1 VAEVAKGAPLPAI
14 FTDGELDTVV
24 QASHPGPPPEL
35 IMRIPHQLASVKGV
49 KYRREGQRVEVEI
62 GPILG
67 KRKRNDVV
75 PKLGW
80 KRP

>member
-1 VAEVAKGAPLPAI
+1 
-14 FTDGELDTVV
+14 
-24 QASHPGPPPEL
+24 
-35 IMRIPHQLASVKGV
+35 MRIPHQLGSVKGF
-49 KYRREGQRVEVEI
+49 KHRREGQRVEVEI